1 MNLIKDLW
9 SHHIL
14 PLLSPIDLC
23 HFQLTS
29 KHAFQLTQ
37 SFQPLLTRWKIHVLT
52 RSLNWCLNQ
61 ASDEGHKDLVKL
73 FINKGAN
80 NWNDGLYGASRGG
93 HKDLVQLFIDKGADD
108 WGYGLYGASRG
119 GHKDLVLFLIDKGAN
134 LWNWGLAGASE
145 GGHRELI
152 QFFQNKLKRDNFI

>member
-61 ASDEGHKDLVKL
+61 ASDEGHKDL
-73 FINKGAN
+73 A
-80 NWNDGLYGASRGG
+80 
-93 HKDLVQLFIDKGADD
+93 QLFIDKGADD